1 MPEGSPEITDLLRQL
16 EHGDANA
23 ADRLLA
29 LVYGELRI
37 LAASYLRRERA
48 DLTLETTGL
57 VHEAYLRL
65 VDQERTS
72 WKNRSHFFG
81 IAALA
86 MRRVLVDAARR
97 RIAAARNLGH
107 PVTLEDQHEA
117 SGSDHE
123 VLGVDEALSQLAQ
136 LDPRQA
142 RIVELRYFA
151 NLTIEETAE
160 VLEISPA
167 TVKREWQSAR
177 AWLARTLG

>member
-1 MPEGSPEITDLLRQL
+1 M
-16 EHGDANA
+16 
-23 ADRLLA
+23 
-29 LVYGELRI
+29 
-37 LAASYLRRERA
+37 ASRYLRREH
-48 DLTLETTGL
+48 DELTLDTTGL

-65 VDQERTS
+65 VDQQRTS

-86 MRRVLVDAARR
+86 MRRILVDAARR
-97 RIAAARNLGH
+97 REAATRNLGRE
-107 PVTLEDQHEA
+107 VTLDEQL
-117 SGSDHE
+117 DHVTNDRE
-123 VLGVDEALSQLAQ
+123 ILAVDEALDRLAQ

-151 NLTIEETAE
+151 NLTIEETATA
-160 VLEISPA
+160 LDISTA

>member
-1 MPEGSPEITDLLRQL
+1 MEPASEITDLRRQL
-16 EHGDANA
+16 EGGDANA
-23 ADRLLA
+23 SDRLLE
-29 LVYGELRI
+29 LVYGELRV

-65 VDQERTS
+65 VDQQRTS
-72 WKNRSHFFG
+72 WKNRGHFFG

-86 MRRVLVDAARR
+86 MRRVLVDAARKR
-97 RIAAARNLGH
+97 LAAVRNLGS
-107 PVTLEDQHEA
+107 PVTLEEQLQDTA
-117 SGSDHE
+117 PDRE
-123 VLGVDEALSQLAQ
+123 VLGVDEALEKLAL

-160 VLEISPA
+160 VLDISTA

-177 AWLARTLG
+177 AWLAQTLG